1 MNSRLL
7 IGGVAVVAVVVA
19 LWFMNSTPAE
29 APVGQYCTMDAKL
42 CPDGSYVSRS
52 GPNCEFAQ
60 CPIVATTTTDG
71 GRGILPYNS
80 GVKGSVFLGP
90 TCPVMRDPPDPQCAD
105 KPYATTIQVSRK
117 GSSSVFATGKSNAN
131 GAFEFSLP
139 PGEYTL
145 SASGGK
151 MLPRCNDENV
161 TVGASGY
168 TTVNI
173 SCDTGIR

>member
-1 MNSRLL
+1 MNSHLL
-7 IGGVAVVAVVVA
+7 IGGVAVVAVVGA

-60 CPIVATTTTDG
+60 CPVVATTTSGG

-80 GVKGSVFLGP
+80 GVKGSVLLGP

-105 KPYATTIQVSRK
+105 KPYETTITVRRA
-117 GSSSVFATGKSNAN
+117 SSGLTFAVKKSDVN

-139 PGEYTL
+139 PGQYTL

-161 TVGASGY
+161 TVGASSY